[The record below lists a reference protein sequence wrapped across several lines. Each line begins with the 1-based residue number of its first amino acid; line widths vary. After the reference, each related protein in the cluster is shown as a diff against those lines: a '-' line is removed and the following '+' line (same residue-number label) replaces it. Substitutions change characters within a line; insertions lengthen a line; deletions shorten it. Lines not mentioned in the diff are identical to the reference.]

1 MITSNDQRFMKR
13 FAVEFMAAF
22 PELEGIHEGH
32 RLMFDYLSR
41 SV

>member
-13 FAVEFMAAF
+13 FAAEFMAAF
-22 PELEGIHEGH
+22 PELEGIREGH